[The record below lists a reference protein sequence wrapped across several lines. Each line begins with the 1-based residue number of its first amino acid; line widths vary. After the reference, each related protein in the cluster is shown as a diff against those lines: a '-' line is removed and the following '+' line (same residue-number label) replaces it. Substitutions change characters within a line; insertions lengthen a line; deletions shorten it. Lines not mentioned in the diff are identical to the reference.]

1 MPRLQLQEVSRRFG
15 GAVVLDGV
23 SFEAAPGRV
32 VGIIGPNGSGKT
44 TLVNVI
50 NGVYRPTRGSITLDG
65 HRIDG
70 ISPHRLIRLGVSRTF
85 QNPRVFQSLTVLDTL
100 LMVSE
105 SAGRQR
111 RETARARELLGL
123 VGLADL
129 AAAPASELSGG
140 QKKLAEFARALMTR
154 PRLVLMDE
162 PFAGIHPVIKQ
173 SLMTRVRETCDQ
185 WGITYLVVSHE
196 VSELVTLS
204 DEFLCL
210 AHGRVLASGDPA
222 AVSGDPAV
230 IEAYLGAPAGAR

>member
-1 MPRLQLQEVSRRFG
+1 MSRRFG
-15 GAVVLDGV
+15 GAVALHQV

-32 VGIIGPNGSGKT
+32 VGVIGPNGSGKT
-44 TLVNVI
+44 TLLNVI
-50 NGVYRPTRGSITLDG
+50 NGVHRPTRGSIALDG

-85 QNPRVFQSLTVLDTL
+85 QNPRVFQSLTVWDIL
-100 LMVSE
+100 LMMSQSV
-105 SAGRQR
+105 GRQR
-111 RETARARELLGL
+111 QDEARASELLDL
-123 VGLADL
+123 VGLAGSAGEL
-129 AAAPASELSGG
+129 ASELSGG
-140 QKKLAEFARALMTR
+140 QKKLAEFARALMIR

-173 SLMTRVRETCDQ
+173 SLMSCIRETCNR

-196 VSELVTLS
+196 VGELVALS

-210 AHGRVLASGDPA
+210 AQGRVLAAGDPA
-222 AVSGDPAV
+222 AVGADPAV